1 MDFRAWIETVW
12 PLPAVVG
19 ALEKAAD
26 HYVVNLCVLLIT
38 CLSAVV
44 LSRRSPSVGWH
55 LNRGSLSAT
64 SKVST
69 SSHASS
75 STSSQVSASSG
86 IKARTVRLN
95 ECVYE
100 LYKPL
105 GTPSVQ
111 IVFFHGLQDK
121 GSSDV
126 HLSTWQS
133 RDGSCIWPQTWLV
146 DEFPSAHVLSV
157 SYFRYLGED
166 ARDSYSITDI
176 LLANLMDA
184 KVGQA
189 SDCPV
194 VLVGHSIGGQFIKE
208 LCSQAGSLASGSGGA
223 QLKNFRTNMRGIFF
237 YATPHRGIQVA
248 EKLGKYLNVTPILMD
263 NFTTWSRHAQ
273 RLNQLFEKIYFSREW
288 LLGGL
293 GETLPTKLG
302 HIINDVIVPEESAR
316 HGDEFSARYG
326 DQFSLVAEDHFSICR
341 PRNMLSQNFIKLTF
355 FLQKIDQ
362 IASKIKLKKMRDN
375 TASRRNEERSRSDGP
390 NIDRQQDSDDNDWY
404 EDPITSEVM
413 CDPVN
418 CSDGFT
424 YDRWTIVDNRLTR
437 SPYDG
442 NMSTFCI
449 VCDDNTTRSRLFRIY
464 PEQEPKFKE
473 RRRKY
478 REEALQHARADPIEF
493 GDAIEKLNNVVKW
506 KPLDVE
512 CKMMLVTVLSLV
524 SQQESILDDIPV
536 VNYEDVIGARLE
548 SEGARLVM
556 FLGVGYFIIMFSFS
570 MQWGTF

>member
-1 MDFRAWIETVW
+1 MDFRAWIEPVW

-55 LNRGSLSAT
+55 LNRRSSSAT

-86 IKARTVRLN
+86 IKASAVQLN

-100 LYKPL
+100 LYKPV
-105 GTPSVQ
+105 GKPSIQ
-111 IVFFHGLQDK
+111 IVFFHGLQDR

-146 DEFPSAHVLSV
+146 EEFPSAHVLSV
-157 SYFRYLGED
+157 SYFRYLGQD
-166 ARDSYSITDI
+166 ARDSYSITDN
-176 LLANLMDA
+176 LLADLMDA

-208 LCSQAGSLASGSGGA
+208 LCRQAGGSASEGLRRV
-223 QLKNFRTNMRGIFF
+223 QLENFLRNMRGIFF
-237 YATPHRGIQVA
+237 YATPHGGIQVA
-248 EKLGKYLNVTPILMD
+248 EKLGKYLHVTPILMD
-263 NFTTWSRHAQ
+263 NFTTLSLHTA
-273 RLNQLFEKIYFSREW
+273 RLNQLFDKMCSDHNW
-288 LLGGL
+288 LLFGL
-293 GETLPTKLG
+293 AETRPTKLG
-302 HIINDVIVPEESAR
+302 HINDVIVPEQSV
-316 HGDEFSARYG
+316 RYG
-326 DQFSLVAEDHFSICR
+326 GRFYSVAEDDHFSICR
-341 PRNMLSQNFIKLTF
+341 PWNRSSQSFTKLID
-355 FLQKIDQ
+355 FLEKIDQ
-362 IASKIKLKKMRDN
+362 IASELKLKEMRDN
-375 TASRRNEERSRSDGP
+375 AASRTNEERSRGDGP
-390 NIDRQQDSDDNDWY
+390 NIDRQQDSDADDWY

-437 SPYDG
+437 SPYD
-442 NMSTFCI
+442 MSTFCI
-449 VCDDNTTRSRLFRIY
+449 VCDDNTTRSRLFRIH
-464 PEQEPKFKE
+464 PGQEPKFKE

-506 KPLDVE
+506 KPVDVE
-512 CKMMLVTVLSLV
+512 CKKMLDTVLSLV

-536 VNYEDVIGARLE
+536 VKHEDVIGARLE

-556 FLGVGYFIIMFSFS
+556 FLGVAYFIIMFSFS
-570 MQWGTF
+570 MQW

>member
-44 LSRRSPSVGWH
+44 LSRRSTSVGWH
-55 LNRGSLSAT
+55 LNRGSSSAT

-75 STSSQVSASSG
+75 STSSQVSASPG
-86 IKARTVRLN
+86 IKARAVQLN

-100 LYKPL
+100 LSKPL
-105 GTPSVQ
+105 GTPSIQ
-111 IVFFHGLQDK
+111 IVFFHGLQDR

-146 DEFPSAHVLSV
+146 EEFPSARVLSV
-157 SYFRYLGED
+157 SYFDYLEARLD
-166 ARDSYSITDI
+166 NFARDSFSLTENVLTD
-176 LLANLMDA
+176 LMDA
-184 KVGQA
+184 NVGQA

-208 LCSQAGSLASGSGGA
+208 LCSQASRFASDSERLLRA
-223 QLKNFRTNMRGIFF
+223 PSENFLRNMRGIFF
-237 YATPHRGIQVA
+237 YATPHRGIEVA
-248 EKLGKYLNVTPILMD
+248 EKLGKYLNVCPSMMN
-263 NFTTWSRHAQ
+263 NFTTWSIPTA
-273 RLNQLFEKIYFSREW
+273 RLNQLFDKMCADHNW
-288 LLGGL
+288 LLAGL
-293 GETLPTKLG
+293 GETRPTKLG
-302 HIINDVIVPEESAR
+302 HINDVLVPEY
-316 HGDEFSARYG
+316 SARYG
-326 DQFSLVAEDHFSICR
+326 GEFRLVAEDHFSICR
-341 PRNMLSQNFIKLTF
+341 PQNRSSPSF
-355 FLQKIDQ
+355 FQLKDFLEKIDQ
-362 IASKIKLKKMRDN
+362 IAIDLRLRRLHDEA
-375 TASRRNEERSRSDGP
+375 ASRMNEERSRSDGP
-390 NIDRQQDSDDNDWY
+390 NIDRQQDSDDDDWY

-413 CDPVN
+413 CDPVF

-424 YDRWTIVDNRLTR
+424 YNRWTIVDNRLTR
-437 SPYDG
+437 SPFDRD
-442 NMSTFCI
+442 MSTFCV
-449 VCDDNTTRSRLFRIY
+449 VCDDNKTRSRLFRIY

-493 GDAIEKLNNVVKW
+493 GEAIEKLNNVVKW
-506 KPLDVE
+506 KPLDDE
-512 CKMMLVTVLSLV
+512 CKKMLDTVLSLV
-524 SQQESILDDIPV
+524 SQQESILDDIPA
-536 VNYEDVIGARLE
+536 VNHEDVIGERLE

-556 FLGVGYFIIMFSFS
+556 FLGVAYFIVMFSFS
-570 MQWGTF
+570 IQW